1 MRLHLTISKSESGEI
16 QVRYLGNDRQIARAE
31 LDRPGNAVT
40 TELYSFIERTAIRR
54 FEAKEA
60 TKKKSKE

>member
-1 MRLHLTISKSESGEI
+1 MRLHLTISKTQSGELEI
-16 QVRYLGNDRQIARAE
+16 RYLGTDRKVARAE

-40 TELYSFIERTAIRR
+40 TELYSFIERTAIRH
-54 FEAKEA
+54 FEAKEG